1 MNLILPGVL
10 KTPTPNLRPAY
21 SPNQHFGNSP
31 PALIFG
37 KMKQSTK
44 VGEILDEISPEIFP
58 VEFKFEFKFPQNPS
72 KLTLLRGSPA
82 RLGFGSVGTD
92 QTVGASLGSVQKKGK
107 GDEGEVHFWETHHR
121 NIHEWG
127 KREGHCDNE

>member
-1 MNLILPGVL
+1 
-10 KTPTPNLRPAY
+10 
-21 SPNQHFGNSP
+21 
-31 PALIFG
+31 
-37 KMKQSTK
+37 MKQSTK

-92 QTVGASLGSVQKKGK
+92 QTVGASLGSVQKKRGK
-107 GDEGEVHFWETHHR
+107 ATRAKF
-121 NIHEWG
+121 ISG
-127 KREGHCDNE
+127 KRTTGTYTNGAKERVIAIMNEVPQGMNGGHRQKN